1 MRGLFITGT
10 DTDVGKTW
18 VTAAIARQLRADG
31 LRPGVF
37 KPACSGAERDE
48 TGELFWHDVETLAE
62 AAAIS
67 DRGLICPQ
75 TFEAPLSPPA
85 AARLAGRSVS
95 WQKMLDGVSRWAN
108 EADSPP
114 PDLLLVEGVGGL
126 LCPLTDERSVADFAG
141 TVGFPLVIVARLG
154 LGTIN
159 QTLLTIEAALSRG
172 LNIAGVILNDGEN
185 LAETEAGKTNY
196 DELNRLS
203 SELILGVFPFQG
215 ETVCLR
221 DGKTSA
227 RINWL
232 KLADGA
238 AGEPDWGRRC

>member
-18 VTAAIARQLRADG
+18 GTAAIARQLRSDG
-31 LRPGVF
+31 LRPAVF
-37 KPACSGAERDE
+37 KPACSGAERHV
-48 TGELFWHDVETLAE
+48 TGEVFWHDVETLAE

-67 DRGLICPQ
+67 DRSLICPQ
-75 TFEAPLSPPA
+75 TFEAPLAPPA
-85 AARLAGRSVS
+85 AARREGRSVS
-95 WQKMLDGVSRWAN
+95 WQKILDGLSRWAN
-108 EADSPP
+108 EAESPA

-126 LCPLTDERSVADFAG
+126 LCPLTDECSVADLAA
-141 TVGFPLVIVARLG
+141 TIGFPLVIVARLG

-159 QTLLTIEAALSRG
+159 HTLLTMEAARSRG
-172 LNIAGVILNDGEN
+172 LKIAGIILNDGQN
-185 LAETEAGKTNY
+185 LAETEAGKSNH
-196 DELNRLS
+196 DELSRFFG
-203 SELILGVFPFQG
+203 ELVLGVFPFQG

-232 KLADGA
+232 ELAGSA
-238 AGEPDWGRRC
+238 ACELG